1 MKKNNVSV
9 TLFGA
14 NKPLII
20 AIKILNVRVKI
31 LNIITSQDNLEIQNY
46 CQKNRI
52 NYFDNKSISS
62 MDKKK
67 KILISKTDF
76 ALSFSYP
83 YKISSKFIKF
93 FKNKIYNFHPA
104 DLPCYRGNLPTTW
117 PILDNKKFAYYTL
130 HLVTSKFDQGP
141 IISKLRIKIEK
152 IDTGISLYKKLLERL
167 PILIIKNLNKI
178 INSSFEL
185 RYQNENKSK
194 FYKNKIPNSGFISSD
209 WQGQYIERFVRA
221 FYSRSHLPAK
231 AILDNH
237 SFKLYRVKYIK
248 KVPSNL
254 NEKKITFKC
263 KDGYIIFEKYEKIK

>member
-76 ALSFSYP
+76 ALSFSYQ
-83 YKISSKFIKF
+83 YKISPKFIKF

-104 DLPCYRGNLPTTW
+104 DLPYYRGNLPTTW

-152 IDTGISLYKKLLERL
+152 IDTGISLTKTFRKTAYSHYQ
-167 PILIIKNLNKI
+167 NLNKI

-209 WQGQYIERFVRA
+209 WQANTLKDLLEILLKIA
-221 FYSRSHLPAK
+221 FTS
-231 AILDNH
+231 
-237 SFKLYRVKYIK
+237 
-248 KVPSNL
+248 
-254 NEKKITFKC
+254 
-263 KDGYIIFEKYEKIK
+263 